1 MSRISSLRPYPQVS
15 ARHSDDTNLLA
26 VDLYRLGAVLA
37 HEVYKWAIVVPH
49 ELRFRNIQI
58 ERLLVSTARVFQ
70 VYAKGLLNEMS
81 NRHNSEVRINTT
93 NGSYYT
99 GLFFCVL
106 DCLCGHSNSY
116 ALSLRTR
123 TTYLRCPGRRGPVGG
138 ADRTP

>member
-1 MSRISSLRPYPQVS
+1 MVKNAREMGEKYSTKKSRTQ
-15 ARHSDDTNLLA
+15 
-26 VDLYRLGAVLA
+26 
-37 HEVYKWAIVVPH
+37 
-49 ELRFRNIQI
+49 LRFRNIQI

-106 DCLCGHSNSY
+106 DCLCGHSI
-116 ALSLRTR
+116 
-123 TTYLRCPGRRGPVGG
+123 
-138 ADRTP
+138 RTPFRFEHAPPT